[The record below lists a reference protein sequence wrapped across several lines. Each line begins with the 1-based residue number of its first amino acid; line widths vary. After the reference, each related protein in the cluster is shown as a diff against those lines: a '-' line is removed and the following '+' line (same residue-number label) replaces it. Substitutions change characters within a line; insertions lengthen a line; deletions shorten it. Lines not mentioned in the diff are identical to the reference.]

1 MVDGGSH
8 HYITVNGVYRYR
20 RKSDTT
26 NNDSNIKS
34 INDNNNNDNN
44 NDNNNNNN
52 NDDNDYDEITTP
64 DSSKT
69 EFYCGPWI
77 PL

>member
-8 HYITVNGVYRYR
+8 HYITVNGSYRYR

-26 NNDSNIKS
+26 SNDNNMKS
-34 INDNNNNDNN
+34 VNNNNNND
-44 NDNNNNNN
+44 N

-64 DSSKT
+64 DNSKT